1 MKGTEQLRD
10 QAFALAHRSRAVC
23 LLCQSNCGSDSS
35 AGVEDNF
42 YFKENSM
49 VYVGEARVAQLT
61 LSRARVIALVRR
73 YSRPPGM
80 PDAFDRVPLR

>member
-1 MKGTEQLRD
+1 MRD
-10 QAFALAHRSRAVC
+10 QEFALAHRSRTAC

-49 VYVGEARVAQLT
+49 VHVGEARVAQLT

-73 YSRPPGM
+73 SPRPPGM
-80 PDAFDRVPLR
+80 PDASDRALLR

>member
-10 QAFALAHRSRAVC
+10 QAFALAHRSRAAC
-23 LLCQSNCGSDSS
+23 LLCQSNCGSHSS

-42 YFKENSM
+42 YLKENSM

-61 LSRARVIALVRR
+61 PVARASYRSGSSFFSSAR
-73 YSRPPGM
+73 
-80 PDAFDRVPLR
+80 DA